1 LNSEDN
7 KEWNLIMQL
16 QDKID
21 QANHKIDEVA
31 IKIEKIKTLIRDYN
45 GLKDRID
52 LCESRLDK
60 YDANREGQKNLSQS
74 GWQKLGYLTGVIG
87 ATAALLSLWWRQ

>member
-1 LNSEDN
+1 MNSHNN

-16 QDKID
+16 QEKVD

-45 GLKDRID
+45 GLRDRID
-52 LCESRLDK
+52 SCESRLDK
-60 YDANREGQKNLSQS
+60 YDANWEGQRSFNQS
-74 GWQKLGYLTGVIG
+74 SWQKISYLTGVIG
-87 ATAALLSLWWRQ
+87 ATAALLSLWWR

>member
-1 LNSEDN
+1 MTSEDN

-21 QANHKIDEVA
+21 QANDKIDAVA

-60 YDANREGQKNLSQS
+60 YDANWEGQKNLSQ
-74 GWQKLGYLTGVIG
+74 GIWQKLGYLTGAIG
-87 ATAALLSLWWRQ
+87 ATTALLSLWWR